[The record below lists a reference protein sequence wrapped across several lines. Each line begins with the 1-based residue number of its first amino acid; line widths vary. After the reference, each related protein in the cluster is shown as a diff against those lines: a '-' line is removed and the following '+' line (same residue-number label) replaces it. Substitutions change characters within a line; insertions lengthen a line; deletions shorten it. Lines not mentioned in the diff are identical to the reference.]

1 MSGSPTEKLGVDT
14 LVPLLGEIND
24 LKRVYVA
31 GDLTSLASR
40 GFLRAWQT
48 FRKGEPPDSILWR
61 EVTQAVAGAR
71 LAGINTEVMTRGGL
85 SVAAQRQVYR
95 RTIEELRP
103 HLHPTTFAN
112 LLDGIDLLLQP
123 EAHGEEAPPAF
134 ALRLAGQPR
143 AGATRPGHPRLI
155 LEPPE
160 NHADHCYIVAVT
172 SVLVAPFFDAT
183 PELPFLA
190 GLSHHLHNAFMPDAG
205 FTGEELLGE
214 HLEGMMEAFTSEALQ
229 ELHPALQSE
238 IQDARKLLTHA
249 DIPEAKAFHAADVLD
264 RVLQMVQYERVAN
277 FTLGQALEDLDL
289 VHPGPLQKFQNEVLA
304 EAQLWGAK

>member
-1 MSGSPTEKLGVDT
+1 MPTVPENLGIET

-31 GDLTSLASR
+31 GDAISFASR

-48 FRKGEPPDSILWR
+48 FRTGEPADSILWR
-61 EVTQAVAGAR
+61 EMTAAVAGAR
-71 LAGINTEVMTRGGL
+71 LGGINTEVMTNGGL
-85 SVAAQRQVYR
+85 STAAQRKVYR
-95 RTIEELRP
+95 RAIEEVRP
-103 HLHPTTFAN
+103 QLHPTTFDN
-112 LLDGIDLLLQP
+112 LLDGIDLLLHADSQ
-123 EAHGEEAPPAF
+123 GEEPPPTF

-172 SVLVAPFFDAT
+172 SVLVAPYFGAT

-190 GLSHHLHNAFMPDAG
+190 GLSHHLHNAFMPDSG
-205 FTGEELLGE
+205 FTGEELLGDY
-214 HLEGMMEAFTSEALQ
+214 LEGLMETFTSRSLK
-229 ELHPALQSE
+229 ELHPSLQTE
-238 IQDARKLLTHA
+238 IRDARKLLPHA
-249 DIPEAKAFHAADVLD
+249 DTSEAKAFHAADVLD

-289 VHPGPLQKFQNEVLA
+289 VHPGPLQKFQNDVL
-304 EAQLWGAK
+304 EQAQLWGAT